1 MSAVPLWLRGGLMLA
16 ATAMAWG
23 GMFPVMK
30 PLLEHVDPFTIALIR
45 FGFSIPILIAILLF
59 IEGPSALN
67 TQSRTLRLW
76 WLGTLGFFGFG
87 VLAIF
92 GLETIRH
99 EHAAVVP
106 ALMPLISIVVI
117 SVRTRRLPR
126 PPALIAIALGLAGVV
141 LVASRGDPEA
151 LLHGTE
157 TRGLALVF
165 VGVTCWV
172 FYTLAAAEFPSWS
185 GLRYTTLTL
194 SLAVPSI
201 LVMQIIAV
209 ALGAIELP
217 TRVALVNFAP
227 SFGYLVLAA
236 SVMGFLFWNA
246 GMRALGPAHGVLFIN
261 LVPITAFSVSL
272 AQGHVPTGWELAG
285 VALVICAL
293 ALNSFST
300 KRQASRAQ
308 LACINSRSQSPR
320 KRSTA

>member
-1 MSAVPLWLRGGLMLA
+1 MSVFPLWLRGGLMLA
-16 ATAMAWG
+16 ATAMTWG

-45 FGFSIPILIAILLF
+45 FGFSVPILIAILLF

-67 TQSRTLRLW
+67 TQGKALRLW

-92 GLETIRH
+92 GLESIRP

-117 SVRTRRLPR
+117 SVRTRRPPR
-126 PPALIAIALGLAGVV
+126 PPALLAIALGLAGVT
-141 LVASRGDPEA
+141 LVASRGDPAA

-165 VGVTCWV
+165 VGVTSWV

-194 SLAVPSI
+194 TLAVLSI
-201 LVMQIIAV
+201 LAMQVIAL
-209 ALGAIELP
+209 ALGAIKLP
-217 TRVALVNFAP
+217 TLATLVSFTP
-227 SFGYLVLAA
+227 SFGYLVLLA

-261 LVPITAFSVSL
+261 LVPVTAFSVSL
-272 AQGHVPTGWELAG
+272 MQGHIPTGWELAG
-285 VALVICAL
+285 VALVISAL
-293 ALNSFST
+293 VLNSFST
-300 KRQASRAQ
+300 KRQTSKAQ
-308 LACINSRSQSPR
+308 LASING
-320 KRSTA
+320 